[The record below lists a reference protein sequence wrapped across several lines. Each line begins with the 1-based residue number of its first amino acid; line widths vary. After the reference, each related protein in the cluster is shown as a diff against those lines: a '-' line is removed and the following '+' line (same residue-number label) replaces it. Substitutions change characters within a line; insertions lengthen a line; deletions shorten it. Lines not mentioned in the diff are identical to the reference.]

1 LDETSAGLDSV
12 LDDFF
17 SEEVP
22 AEEQASPEADTESA
36 DDVDVQPEVAVADAL
51 PPTEAVAPSPDYAAQ
66 LDAMQAQLAQVS
78 EKAQFFD
85 QLQELAAQRQA
96 EEAERLQFDDWQ
108 ARYEAAADLPD
119 AQRQAEVQRIAR
131 EIKQSS
137 VQPVQAQLAQ
147 ADSTVEEVAR
157 AASAIYTLLP
167 NYLTPEQLAQ
177 LQEDAAHARQFSSP
191 DAMLAS
197 NARDKAIADRAIA
210 RYQAELAKGQDAGL
224 VAAAQERIASDADL
238 VGAGAG
244 APAVGGG
251 GIDNVLDSLFGK

>member
-1 LDETSAGLDSV
+1 
-12 LDDFF
+12 
-17 SEEVP
+17 
-22 AEEQASPEADTESA
+22 
-36 DDVDVQPEVAVADAL
+36 
-51 PPTEAVAPSPDYAAQ
+51 
-66 LDAMQAQLAQVS
+66 
-78 EKAQFFD
+78 
-85 QLQELAAQRQA
+85 
-96 EEAERLQFDDWQ
+96 
-108 ARYEAAADLPD
+108 
-119 AQRQAEVQRIAR
+119 
-131 EIKQSS
+131 
-137 VQPVQAQLAQ
+137 
-147 ADSTVEEVAR
+147 VEEVAR

>member
-36 DDVDVQPEVAVADAL
+36 DEVEVQPDVAVADVP
-51 PPTEAVAPSPDYAAQ
+51 PPTEVVAPSPDYAAQ
-66 LDAMQAQLAQVS
+66 LDAMNARLAQAE
-78 EKAQFFD
+78 EKGQFLD
-85 QLQELAAQRQA
+85 RLQELAAQRQA

-210 RYQAELAKGQDAGL
+210 QFKAQLAKGQESGL
-224 VAAAQERIASDADL
+224 AALAQERIASDADL

-244 APAVGGG
+244 SPATGGG